1 MNLTEF
7 SVDIYYI
14 INEFLYSIDNNLRFV
29 NKSMNNNKEFL
40 ICYNKIVKERVL
52 KLKEKYSCIKIQS
65 FLKKHFF
72 IKPYSYY
79 NDRLYISMRGYQF
92 YNSEIAIPMNSL
104 SFYDTK
110 ITFPINNEINNKN
123 VRKSKK
129 KLNKYRK
136 KNNKRTVSKKSNYKN
151 RR

>member
-1 MNLTEF
+1 
-7 SVDIYYI
+7 
-14 INEFLYSIDNNLRFV
+14 
-29 NKSMNNNKEFL
+29 
-40 ICYNKIVKERVL
+40 
-52 KLKEKYSCIKIQS
+52 
-65 FLKKHFF
+65 
-72 IKPYSYY
+72 
-79 NDRLYISMRGYQF
+79 
-92 YNSEIAIPMNSL
+92 MNSL